1 MSLRT
6 RRALPLLFAGALL
19 LAAAPAS
26 ADSWRKH
33 NGGHGHGKHHWKNHG
48 GHHGHGGHHRHHS
61 GCGHGGG
68 YGYYAP
74 VIVEHSYAYPVY
86 NYGYGPE
93 RYYCGP
99 CAHYF
104 DSYDHL
110 SHHVHVHHAI
120 AAIQLPAVIFQASIG
135 GGVGWVFGY

>member
-33 NGGHGHGKHHWKNHG
+33 NGGHGHGNHHWKNHG
-48 GHHGHGGHHRHHS
+48 GHHGHGGHHRHHH

-68 YGYYAP
+68 GYYAP

-86 NYGYGPE
+86 QYGYGPE